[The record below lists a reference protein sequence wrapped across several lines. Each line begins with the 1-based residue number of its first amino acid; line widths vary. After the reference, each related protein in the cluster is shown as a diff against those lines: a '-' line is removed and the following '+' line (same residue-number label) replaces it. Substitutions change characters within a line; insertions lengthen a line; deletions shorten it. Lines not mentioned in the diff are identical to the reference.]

1 MKLFQSIL
9 TEKALN
15 AYKTKK
21 RKSEFCEYF
30 IGLTCLGLKFIG
42 LPHLVR
48 FGVFDCGPQSLRFIA
63 MPLYHT
69 SLQTYIDSKT
79 GKVIGLTDVY
89 KILPII
95 LDAYDY
101 LHSEV
106 SLSIWNYNSLGF

>member
-9 TEKALN
+9 TEKALSS
-15 AYKTKK
+15 YKTKK
-21 RKSEFCEYF
+21 RKFSVDVSFQLLY
-30 IGLTCLGLKFIG
+30 LGLRFLG

-48 FGVFDCGPQSLRFIA
+48 FGVFECGPQSLRYIA

-69 SLQTYIDSKT
+69 SLQTYIDSKP

-106 SLSIWNYNSLGF
+106 FLI